1 MNSFSS
7 INTALSALQAQQ
19 RALDTTSHNISNAN
33 TEGYSRQRAELS
45 AARPYTSPGM
55 NMPTGAGQVGQG
67 VQVDNINRLRDDF
80 IDGQIRRESQAGGYW
95 DKVSEGLN
103 RLELI
108 YNEPSD
114 NNLGNSL
121 NEFWSSLQELS
132 NEPQDSAIRAT
143 VRQRAVTL
151 TDTFHSLHQ
160 QMREFKGSINNDV
173 NSTVDEINSI
183 MNRIADMNK
192 EIVHIKG
199 SGQQPNDLMD
209 RRDKLFDE
217 LNEKIDVQ
225 GNLDSRGNLNI
236 SQGGV
241 RIVSSDQVNELEMRD
256 DPENNNEDSIHYSN
270 IGKEIQVER
279 GELKGLLQV
288 RDEEIPQ
295 QLDELGTI
303 ALNMANH
310 FNRIHQTG
318 YDLDGVQGDK
328 FFDINLEF
336 SHSEAERTAIGQEIQ
351 AAIADGVFSE
361 DLENKL
367 TAFDL
372 DNLTNSDLESLEPGE
387 LLKIND
393 EIDTKLDFNTG
404 AQLLEVDQN
413 IMDSTRNIAAGN
425 YSDNPRVVEVNNPG
439 NTDNPSPYTYR
450 FNVGRPDADGNYEFS
465 ITELD
470 GDEEINRLTNI
481 NTANLEINGEPLDM
495 AFDSTVDFDEF
506 EQAIIEYINDPAEFD
521 GFSASDQMSD
531 VKFTIKTNG
540 ESWLNMN
547 PAEGSGENATAL
559 ARAINEDSLS
569 GLDGTSVNRY
579 FEGVISTLGVDGQ
592 RANQMVENSEL
603 LNEQL
608 TNRRD
613 AISGVSLDEELANM
627 VKFQQAYGAAARII
641 TTQQDNLDTLLGL
654 IR

>member
-7 INTALSALQAQQ
+7 INTALSALQAHQ
-19 RALDTTSHNISNAN
+19 RALDTTGHNIANAS

-45 AARPYTSPGM
+45 TARPYTSPGL

-67 VQVDNINRLRDDF
+67 VQVDSINRLRDDF

-108 YNEPSD
+108 YNEPSE

-121 NEFWSSLQELS
+121 NDFWSSLQELS

-160 QMREFKGSINNDV
+160 QMREFKGSINGDV

-241 RIVSSDQVNELEMRD
+241 RIVSSDQVNELEVRD

-288 RDEEIPQ
+288 RDEEIEG
-295 QLDELGTI
+295 QLAELDTI
-303 ALNMANH
+303 AREMAEH
-310 FNRIHQTG
+310 FNAVHSTG
-318 YDLDGVQGDK
+318 FDLNGIQGGE
-328 FFDINLEF
+328 FFDIPD
-336 SHSEAERTAIGQEIQ
+336 
-351 AAIADGVFSE
+351 ADSG
-361 DLENKL
+361 
-367 TAFDL
+367 
-372 DNLTNSDLESLEPGE
+372 ESA
-387 LLKIND
+387 
-393 EIDTKLDFNTG
+393 
-404 AQLLEVDQN
+404 AQLIEVSQN

-425 YSDNPRVVEVNNPG
+425 YSDNPRTVEVNDPG
-439 NTDNPSPYTYR
+439 DTANPSPYTYKI
-450 FNVGRPDADGNYEFS
+450 NIGRPDADGNFNIS
-465 ITELD
+465 IAELD
-470 GDEEINRLTNI
+470 GEDPIHELTNI
-481 NTANLEINGEPLDM
+481 NSAELDIDNIDDTEPLLGQEINLGDLEEAIVQYYDDIGEP
-495 AFDSTVDFDEF
+495 
-506 EQAIIEYINDPAEFD
+506 EQFQ
-521 GFSASDQMSD
+521 GFSASDQIQEVQLTLKSP
-531 VKFTIKTNG
+531 G
-540 ESWLNMN
+540 EARINMN

-559 ARAINEDSLS
+559 ARALNDDPLE
-569 GLDGTSVNRY
+569 GLDNTSVSKY
-579 FEGVISTLGVDGQ
+579 FSGVISTLGVDGQ
-592 RANQMVENSEL
+592 RANQMVENSDL

-627 VKFQQAYGAAARII
+627 IKFQQAYGAAARII